1 MTLPVHSI
9 RRCHPEDFPIILAIV
24 NAAAERY
31 RGVIPVDCWH
41 EPYMPAAQ
49 LERDVAAG
57 VTFWGAVDE
66 GGALVGVMGIQP
78 VEDVDLVR
86 HAYVRPDQ
94 QGSGV
99 GSRLL
104 AHLEGLASRR
114 ILIGTWADAAWAIR
128 FYQRHGYTLVPP
140 SETAELLRTYWTVS
154 PRQIETSVVL
164 AKPALRVA

>member
-1 MTLPVHSI
+1 MHSI
-9 RRCHPEDFPIILAIV
+9 RLCRPEDFPTILAIV
-24 NAAAERY
+24 NSAAERY
-31 RGVIPVDCWH
+31 RGAIPVDCWH

-57 VTFWGAVDE
+57 VTFWGCMDE
-66 GGALVGVMGIQP
+66 GGELVGVMGIQP
-78 VEDVDLVR
+78 VRDADLVR
-86 HAYVRPDQ
+86 HAYVRPDR

-104 AHLEGLASRR
+104 AHLESLTSRR

-128 FYQRHGYTLVPP
+128 FYQSHGYALVPQ

-164 AKPALRVA
+164 AKPPIVFV